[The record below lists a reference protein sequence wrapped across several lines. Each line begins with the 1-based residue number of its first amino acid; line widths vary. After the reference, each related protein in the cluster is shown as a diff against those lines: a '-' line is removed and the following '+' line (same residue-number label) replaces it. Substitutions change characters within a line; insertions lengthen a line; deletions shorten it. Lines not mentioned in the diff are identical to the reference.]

1 MWEALGN
8 SIKAFIEKDLV
19 PSIISLAAG
28 IITVLILPEDNWMV
42 EKVGTVWIGVLAF
55 ALCFLLVKL
64 LVVIAKFVKKR
75 AIKRANKQ
83 YDLERDKEEEKEAIE
98 KLWQSVDALSPGDRQ
113 TLKLLIENNNTPIEE
128 SSGCFYDFG
137 SLFMSNWIV
146 STTVP
151 YEFEDQDNQPVLNSN
166 GIPIANFMNHGKKL
180 YKLKDDV
187 FQMLKYSKEKYG
199 KISNFE

>member
-83 YDLERDKEEEKEAIE
+83 YDLKRDKEEEKEAIE
-98 KLWQSVDALSPGDRQ
+98 KLWQ
-113 TLKLLIENNNTPIEE
+113 
-128 SSGCFYDFG
+128 
-137 SLFMSNWIV
+137 
-146 STTVP
+146 
-151 YEFEDQDNQPVLNSN
+151 
-166 GIPIANFMNHGKKL
+166 
-180 YKLKDDV
+180 
-187 FQMLKYSKEKYG
+187 
-199 KISNFE
+199 